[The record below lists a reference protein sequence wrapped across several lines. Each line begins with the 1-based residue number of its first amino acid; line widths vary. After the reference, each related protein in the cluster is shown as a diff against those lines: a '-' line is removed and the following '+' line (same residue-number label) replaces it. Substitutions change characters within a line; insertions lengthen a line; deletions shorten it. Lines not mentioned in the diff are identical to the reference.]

1 MSTSELWLAA
11 VPGIALL
18 LVVIALVWFRKSINE
33 VRSGTP
39 IRDERTKYID
49 GRAAHFALFVGFA
62 FLAVLEFY
70 YIAASE
76 LRGLPELDGGSAV
89 ISSIVLLGAAY
100 LGMREY
106 LNRAG
111 ERGD

>member
-1 MSTSELWLAA
+1 LWLAA

-33 VRSGTP
+33 VRLGAP

-70 YIAASE
+70 YVAASE

-89 ISSIVLLGAAY
+89 ISSLGLLGAAY